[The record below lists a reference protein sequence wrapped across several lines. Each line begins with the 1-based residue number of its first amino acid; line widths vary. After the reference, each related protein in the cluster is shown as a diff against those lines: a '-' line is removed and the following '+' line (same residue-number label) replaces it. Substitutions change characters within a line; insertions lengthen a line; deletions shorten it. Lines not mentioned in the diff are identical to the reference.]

1 MKTIIGVDPGVNGGM
16 CMMTPHYPTEVFSF
30 SDKTVDEVCDT
41 MVAWARAAKERG
53 AVSVYLEK
61 VHSMPDNGHVQAF
74 TFGKVYGGP
83 LFGFKCMGLTVYHP
97 TPQLWMGAMECMT
110 GGDKGVTYRKA
121 KAMWPDFFVGKTKA
135 WGLSIADAMLIAE
148 YGRRWEEL
156 GMERGHNANR

>member
-1 MKTIIGVDPGVNGGM
+1 MSKTIIGVDPGVNGGM
-16 CMMTPHYPTEVFSF
+16 CMVTHGYPMEVFSF
-30 SDKTVDEVCDT
+30 SGKTVDEVCAA
-41 MVAWARAAKERG
+41 MVAWTRAAKERG

-74 TFGKVYGGP
+74 TFGKVYGGL

-97 TPQLWMGAMECMT
+97 TPQLWMEAMECMT
-110 GGDKGVTYRKA
+110 GGDKLVTLRKA

-148 YGRRWEEL
+148 YGRRWEERTN
-156 GMERGHNANR
+156 GQH